1 MSEVQTK
8 IPIPGI
14 GTHTQKVDGKDVSV
28 TYKKPWQTSQDE
40 LVPPLSLKPLERSR

>member
-1 MSEVQTK
+1 MSEVETK

-28 TYKKPWQTSQDE
+28 NYKKAWQTSQDE
-40 LVPPLSLKPLERSR
+40 LVPPLTLKTLERSR

>member
-14 GTHTQKVDGKDVSV
+14 GPHTSKVDGKEVTV

-40 LVPPLSLKPLERSR
+40 LVLLFESDFF

>member
-14 GTHTQKVDGKDVSV
+14 GTHTQKVDGKDVNI
-28 TYKKPWQTSQDE
+28 TYKKAWQSSQDE
-40 LVPPLSLKPLERSR
+40 LVTSMTLTSIERLR